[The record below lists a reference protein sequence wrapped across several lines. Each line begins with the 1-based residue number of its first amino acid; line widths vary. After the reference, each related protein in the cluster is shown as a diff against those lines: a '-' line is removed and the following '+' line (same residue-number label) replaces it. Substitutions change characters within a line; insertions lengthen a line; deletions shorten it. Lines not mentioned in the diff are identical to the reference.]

1 MEKLATELLF
11 YRFFAVILLLSGS
24 AMSKEVGK
32 NYIGQKVEI
41 NSFLFHLSHFFF
53 SLQLLFKKINFR
65 TTFLDHLV
73 TCNCMQCVS
82 WSSCFSNL
90 MHAWCIYTSGSLSL
104 SCLQLFN
111 FLCKFKNDFM
121 MGMQMKR
128 RSSIMK
134 KEASMGQI
142 DGERFI
148 ANGVLVKTEQC
159 SLPSICWMKELK

>member
-53 SLQLLFKKINFR
+53 FSYNYYLKNINFR

-90 MHAWCIYTSGSLSL
+90 MHAWCIYTSGSLSFSL
-104 SCLQLFN
+104 SPCACNCLIFFVNLKMILWWACRWREGVQLW
-111 FLCKFKNDFM
+111 
-121 MGMQMKR
+121 KR
-128 RSSIMK
+128 RR
-134 KEASMGQI
+134 AWARSMGR
-142 DGERFI
+142 D
-148 ANGVLVKTEQC
+148 
-159 SLPSICWMKELK
+159 S